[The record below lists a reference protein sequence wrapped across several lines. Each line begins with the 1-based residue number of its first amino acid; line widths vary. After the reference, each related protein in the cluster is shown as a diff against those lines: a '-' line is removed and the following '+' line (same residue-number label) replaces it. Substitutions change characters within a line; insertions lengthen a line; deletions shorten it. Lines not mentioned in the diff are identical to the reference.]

1 MPSASNERQVRARDR
16 QSLKD
21 RETEVE
27 VISALMQHVNGRR
40 WVWLRIAEA
49 GIFSEDQDLD
59 AMRLA
64 YVKGRRNEALRLLN
78 LVSRYCPDMYIQMT
92 NEAQAIEAAIT
103 KKDPNY
109 VGSADDD

>member
-1 MPSASNERQVRARDR
+1 MPSASNERQVRARDK

-21 RETEVE
+21 AENEIEV
-27 VISALMQHVNGRR
+27 VGALMKHVDGRR
-40 WVWLRIAEA
+40 WVWLRIASA
-49 GIFSEDQDLD
+49 NIFSEDENLD
-59 AMRLA
+59 PYRLA
-64 YVKGRRNEALRLLN
+64 YTKGRRNEALRLLN

-109 VGSADDD
+109 VGSADDE